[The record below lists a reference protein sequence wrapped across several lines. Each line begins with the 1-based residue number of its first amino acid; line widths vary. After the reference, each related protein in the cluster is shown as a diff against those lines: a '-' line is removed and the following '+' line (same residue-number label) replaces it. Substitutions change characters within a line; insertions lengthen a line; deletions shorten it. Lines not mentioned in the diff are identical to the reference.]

1 MKVAVI
7 GTGYVGLVMG
17 AGLAETGN
25 SVICADVDAGKI
37 ARLER
42 GEIPIF
48 EPGLEPLVVHNQAEG
63 RLRFTTD
70 VAEAVRAS
78 EVIFIAVGTP
88 MDEDGSADL
97 THVLDVAT
105 VIGANM
111 NAPKV
116 VVTKSTVPVGTAG
129 KVRAAIAARTS
140 APFYVASNPEFLKE
154 GAAVQD
160 FMKPDR
166 VVVGVDSAAA
176 EAKLRELY
184 EPFVRQGNPILFMDL
199 ASAELTK
206 YAANAMLA
214 VRITMMNQF
223 ANICDLVGADIR
235 NVRLGIGSDERIGK
249 QFLFPGPG
257 YGGSCFPK
265 DVNALISTGREVGFP
280 LEVLEAVDRANEA
293 QKRVP
298 GQKLAQLLGSLKG
311 RHIAV
316 WGLAFKA
323 QTDDMREAAALVLVE
338 DVHAAGGTLT
348 VHDPQAMHEARRR
361 FGDRVRYAE
370 HRYDALDGAD
380 ALVILTE
387 WSEYRVLDADELKKR
402 MKGQVIVD
410 ARNLY
415 DPKRLRDAGFT
426 YASIGRP

>member
-70 VAEAVRAS
+70 VAEAVRVS

-97 THVLDVAT
+97 THVLDVAA

-129 KVRAAIAARTS
+129 KVRAAIAAKTS

-166 VVVGVDSAAA
+166 VVIGVDSAEA

-348 VHDPQAMHEARRR
+348 VHDPQAMPEARRR

-402 MKGQVIVD
+402 MKGLVIVD

-415 DPKRLRDAGFT
+415 DPQRLRAAGFT